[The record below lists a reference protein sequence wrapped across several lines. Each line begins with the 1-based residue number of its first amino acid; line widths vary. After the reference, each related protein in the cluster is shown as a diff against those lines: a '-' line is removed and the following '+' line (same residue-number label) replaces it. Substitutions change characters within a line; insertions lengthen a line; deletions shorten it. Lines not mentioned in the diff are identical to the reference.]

1 MGHSPVARAVIH
13 SHQGLSHEQT
23 TSAAAVLRWLQEAP
37 TRSETQAGRQ
47 EMKQAAP
54 WVFALLASI
63 TSVSFHIDAQGVK
76 VELKRTQQQL
86 AAAQQDNFGLAS
98 AACELEK

>member
-1 MGHSPVARAVIH
+1 
-13 SHQGLSHEQT
+13 
-23 TSAAAVLRWLQEAP
+23 
-37 TRSETQAGRQ
+37 
-47 EMKQAAP
+47 MKQAAP

>member
-1 MGHSPVARAVIH
+1 
-13 SHQGLSHEQT
+13 
-23 TSAAAVLRWLQEAP
+23 
-37 TRSETQAGRQ
+37 
-47 EMKQAAP
+47 MKQAAP

-86 AAAQQDNFGLAS
+86 AEAQNNNFGLAS